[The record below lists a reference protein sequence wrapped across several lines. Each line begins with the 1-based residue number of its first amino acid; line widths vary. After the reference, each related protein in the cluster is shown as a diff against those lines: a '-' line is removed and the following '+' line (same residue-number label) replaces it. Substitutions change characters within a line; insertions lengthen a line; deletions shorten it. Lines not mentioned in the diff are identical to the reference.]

1 MIRSKRGLAYA
12 GRRMIPFEPASATD
26 KPARY
31 AQLLQQAG
39 ALFEGERDPV
49 ANAANLA
56 ALLWHG
62 LPDINW
68 AGIYRLDGGQLLLG
82 PFQGKPA
89 CVRIAIG
96 QGVCGTAAAQRQTL
110 VVPDVHRFAGHIAC
124 DSASNAEIVVPLLDG
139 ETLLGV
145 LDLDSPCFNRF
156 DEDDRRGLEALAA
169 CWVRA
174 VRR

>member
-12 GRRMIPFEPASATD
+12 GRRMIPFEPASSTD

-96 QGVCGTAAAQRQTL
+96 QGVCGTAAAQRSAAAARQ
-110 VVPDVHRFAGHIAC
+110 AG
-124 DSASNAEIVVPLLDG
+124 SIVVKKIKGLPAFLVPTVLPCLLMKD
-139 ETLLGV
+139 TV
-145 LDLDSPCFNRF
+145 
-156 DEDDRRGLEALAA
+156 AL
-169 CWVRA
+169 
-174 VRR
+174 